1 MYLYF
6 IPFSHPIS
14 IPTKFPQ
21 LPYWANC
28 RGVKTVTSSLNMY
41 PPISWE
47 IQKGVGEGEVY
58 STAHALSTSGFLAI
72 YGPTIYTAQYIMLLM
87 RENPLQGQVV
97 EGWALEI
104 EPFLGPVKWPR
115 DIRQVPFGTK
125 KSRFPGPNLLPLAQ
139 VMDLPASKA
148 LCTVSYRSEVH
159 M

>member
-72 YGPTIYTAQYIMLLM
+72 YGPTIYTAPYVPVMLFM
-87 RENPLQGQVV
+87 RAN
-97 EGWALEI
+97 EG
-104 EPFLGPVKWPR
+104 KWE
-115 DIRQVPFGTK
+115 GAGSW
-125 KSRFPGPNLLPLAQ
+125 KSRLFWKL
-139 VMDLPASKA
+139 
-148 LCTVSYRSEVH
+148 
-159 M
+159 